1 LTKLRVTL
9 HKEHLLLCSVRAYP
23 PAYFPKERHEL
34 FPVTGQL
41 RTLTDNYGVIPAHLL
56 AFEFAFEFAV
66 MLAEATFYYQNSLVD
81 SAPYVFAIFAFEF
94 AFEIAFRFA

>member
-1 LTKLRVTL
+1 
-9 HKEHLLLCSVRAYP
+9 
-23 PAYFPKERHEL
+23 
-34 FPVTGQL
+34 
-41 RTLTDNYGVIPAHLL
+41 
-56 AFEFAFEFAV
+56 